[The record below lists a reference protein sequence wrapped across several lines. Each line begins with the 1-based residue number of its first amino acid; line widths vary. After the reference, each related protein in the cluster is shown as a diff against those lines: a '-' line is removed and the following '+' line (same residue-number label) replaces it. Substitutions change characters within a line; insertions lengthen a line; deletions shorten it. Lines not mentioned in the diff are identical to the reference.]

1 MNKPLFLSLLLC
13 LCSLMTLAQ
22 NNDSIAVDSA
32 KVVKPEI
39 SNPHYIDEVV
49 WVVGDEAIL
58 RSDIEIA
65 RMQAEQEGIKWD
77 GDPDCRIPESIAVQ
91 KLFINQ
97 AALDSIVVTES
108 EISQAIDQQIN
119 GWIQM
124 IERSW
129 KNIVSRV
136 LRR

>member
-97 AALDSIVVTES
+97 AALDSIVPK
-108 EISQAIDQQIN
+108 
-119 GWIQM
+119 
-124 IERSW
+124 RSW